1 MKAVIYARYSSDNQ
15 REESIEGQ
23 MRDCM
28 QYAEYNDMQVVGS
41 YIDRAL
47 SAKTDNRPNFQ
58 KMIKDSAKRLFDV
71 IIVWKLDRFARNR
84 FDSAYYKNVLKKN
97 GVRVVSAKESISEG
111 AEGIILESVLEGYAE
126 YYSVELAEKVTRGMT
141 DNALKA
147 MSNGGITP
155 LGYYLD
161 DEQRLQID
169 ESKAPFVREIFQR
182 YADGEMIKTIIAD
195 MNARGVGMTVRMKKK
210 PGKKPY
216 TKPLG
221 YNNVR
226 RMLSNRKYIGEYRLK
241 DIVIEGAIPA
251 IIDKDLFEK
260 VQKRIEV
267 NTRAPALHKAE
278 DEYLLTTHLFC
289 GKCKAM
295 MIGDSGTGKKG
306 TVYHY
311 YKCANAKKTH
321 SCDKKT
327 VNKDF
332 IENAVIKAV
341 MEKIMDDELMEQ
353 LSYKL
358 YDLQMQES
366 FLLPALQAQL
376 ADVESGI
383 ENMLNAI
390 QQGIVLDSTKKR
402 LSDLENRKKE
412 LEIEIVQ
419 EQIKRPTLTR
429 EQILFGLT
437 RFRKLDL
444 STQRG
449 KQTLID
455 SFVNSIFL
463 FDDYAII
470 TCNYKDGEERITFED
485 IQNFK
490 LGAYIENKP
499 EQRCSDLLADGDLI
513 GNRTRVYAVRGRRLN
528 RLTIRPCLNC
538 LCSISYFSFQGNCFY
553 PSKRNFFY
561 FSEKIFFS
569 HPHVFFDKKRL
580 KALVLRRLL
589 NKQNNKSA
597 CAAFRIKA
605 NPLSAG
611 GCGI

>member
-23 MRDCM
+23 LRDCM
-28 QYAEYNDMQVVGS
+28 QYAEYNDIQVVGS

-58 KMIKDSAKRLFDV
+58 KMIKDSAKRIFDV

-161 DEQRLQID
+161 DEQHLQID

-182 YADGEMIKTIIAD
+182 FADGEMIKAIIAD

-226 RMLSNRKYIGEYRLK
+226 RMLSNRKYIGEYRFK

-251 IIDKDLFEK
+251 IIDTDLFEK

-267 NTRAPALHKAE
+267 NTRAPAIHKAE

-295 MIGDSGTGKKG
+295 MLGDSGTGKKG

-321 SCDKKT
+321 TCDKKAI
-327 VNKDF
+327 NKDL

-341 MEKIMDDELMEQ
+341 VAKIMDDDLMEQ

-358 YDLQMQES
+358 YDLQMQS
-366 FLLPALQAQL
+366 STILPALQQQL

-383 ENMLNAI
+383 DNMLNAI

-412 LEIEIVQ
+412 LEIEIAQ
-419 EQIKRPTLTR
+419 EQIKRPILTR
-429 EQILFGLT
+429 EQIHFGLT
-437 RFRKLDL
+437 KFRKLDL
-444 STQRG
+444 STQKG

-455 SFVNSIFL
+455 GFVNAIYL

-470 TCNYKDGEERITFED
+470 TCNYKDGEEKITFED
-485 IQNFK
+485 IESSE
-490 LGAYIENKP
+490 LGEFIKNKS
-499 EQRCSDLLADGDLI
+499 EQGCSDLLADGDPI
-513 GNRTRVYAVRGRRLN
+513 GNRTRVTAVKGRCLD
-528 RLTIRPCLNC
+528 RLTMGPDCGSGSWIRTNDQ
-538 LCSISYFSFQGNCFY
+538 SGMN
-553 PSKRNFFY
+553 R
-561 FSEKIFFS
+561 
-569 HPHVFFDKKRL
+569 
-580 KALVLRRLL
+580 VL
-589 NKQNNKSA
+589 
-597 CAAFRIKA
+597 
-605 NPLSAG
+605 
-611 GCGI
+611 